1 MITMA
6 QWLWVY
12 TDYISWC
19 LKNALKVIN
28 HSLTHRE
35 QISKQA
41 WFTNYGCNQ
50 ETFSCTTFWTPLSL
64 VFLWSCFFKMC
75 VLCVMIKFKTRST
88 TWKHYAIIACN
99 RRFWIT
105 ITNGIY
111 IYADF
116 GKDKNTNDN
125 DLLTYS
131 ISSQLYSKGGL
142 FDFKMLT
149 LDLNHIANNPLCN
162 MSTKNR
168 TDIRPFP
175 FKKMQCKTSSSAL
188 ITV

>member
-1 MITMA
+1 MA
-6 QWLWVY
+6 ATKSGFRVQHSGHLYRWCSC
-12 TDYISWC
+12 DHAC
-19 LKNALKVIN
+19 LKCACFASWLNLKHGLPHENIMQLYHVTGD
-28 HSLTHRE
+28 SGSQSQME
-35 QISKQA
+35 
-41 WFTNYGCNQ
+41 
-50 ETFSCTTFWTPLSL
+50 
-64 VFLWSCFFKMC
+64 
-75 VLCVMIKFKTRST
+75 
-88 TWKHYAIIACN
+88 
-99 RRFWIT
+99 
-105 ITNGIY
+105 Y
-111 IYADF
+111 IYADL

-175 FKKMQCKTSSSAL
+175 FKRMQCRTSSSAL